1 MSLDPSRSVGLSKH
15 AELKTRKDGSVLVLP
30 ERAIR
35 LGGSGA
41 EILRLVIEQRRIA
54 SILSTMHA
62 RYPDSSDTSD
72 TSDASDNSDSSE
84 VATEVMRFLEEM
96 LSLGGIVDLRDCPEE
111 SA

>member
-15 AELKTRKDGSVLVLP
+15 AELKTRKDGSILVLP

-41 EILRLVIEQRRIA
+41 EILRLVTDQRKIE

-62 RYPDSSDTSD
+62 RYPG
-72 TSDASDNSDSSE
+72 ASNASGIT
-84 VATEVMRFLEEM
+84 TEVMRFLDEM
-96 LSLGGIVDLRDCPEE
+96 LSLGGIVDLGEYPEE
-111 SA
+111 TA

>member
-15 AELKTRKDGSVLVLP
+15 AELKTRKDGPILVLP

-41 EILRLVIEQRRIA
+41 EILRLVTEQRKIE
-54 SILSTMHA
+54 SILSTMHD
-62 RYPDSSDTSD
+62 RYSDSSDT
-72 TSDASDNSDSSE
+72 SE

-96 LSLGGIVDLRDCPEE
+96 LSLGGIVDLDESPEE
-111 SA
+111 TA

>member
-15 AELKTRKDGSVLVLP
+15 AELKTRNDGSVLVLP

-41 EILRLVIEQRRIA
+41 EILRLVEEQRRIE

-62 RYPDSSDTSD
+62 RYPDSS
-72 TSDASDNSDSSE
+72 E
-84 VATEVMRFLEEM
+84 VVTEVMRFLEEM
-96 LSLGGIVDLRDCPEE
+96 LSLGGIVDLGECPEE
-111 SA
+111 TA

>member
-15 AELKTRKDGSVLVLP
+15 AELKTRKEGSILVLP

-41 EILRLVIEQRRIA
+41 EILRLVTDQRKIE

-62 RYPDSSDTSD
+62 RYPDSSDTS
-72 TSDASDNSDSSE
+72 E
-84 VATEVMRFLEEM
+84 VATEVLRFLEEM
-96 LSLGGIVDLRDCPEE
+96 LSLGGIVELDEFLEDR
-111 SA
+111 S